1 MLMLPYIECY
11 MLTAAN
17 CTWYKKYDDSPKASG
32 LSIYEDQKRTLRAL
46 LVSACCGRYVLL
58 IHQHIGLFIAYEL
71 YSNSPY
77 QF

>member
-32 LSIYEDQKRTLRAL
+32 LSIYEDQNRR
-46 LVSACCGRYVLL
+46 GRYVPS
-58 IHQHIGLFIAYEL
+58 L
-71 YSNSPY
+71 YQLVVAGMFYSFTNT
-77 QF
+77 